1 MKKTFIG
8 TAMNT
13 LLTACALL
21 LLAGGLQASDAEKKQ
36 AELDAECERAR
47 EARLAPMRKKYVD
60 ECVEKKQRPDRASCE
75 AFYADFGAQSGG
87 RAPLFMDLPE
97 CVEAF
102 EFRRDNRTR

>member
-1 MKKTFIG
+1 MKKRFTK
-8 TAMNT
+8 TA
-13 LLTACALL
+13 LHALSTACALL
-21 LLAGGLQASDAEKKQ
+21 FLSGGLSASDTAKKQ

-47 EARLAPMRKKYVD
+47 EAKLAPMRKKYVD

-75 AFYADFGAQSGG
+75 AFYADYGAQSGN

-102 EFRRDNRTR
+102 EFRQDNRTR